1 MRLDDGLADADHRR
15 AADLVDVHGFL
26 HDAEILFQHRRCELI
41 GSVLIEH
48 ALELLHHIFD
58 NALGALEK
66 DVAGKAVSY
75 YNVRRTGEN
84 ARALDVADE
93 IDAPIFVRLLQQCE
107 SLMLKLAALGVLGTD
122 VQQADAR
129 VLAAHKFLGIEAAH
143 IRKLKQIFRRAL
155 DVRAAVDEHDAVLPA
170 RKNRRHRRAADAA
183 DALDGQRRSGEERAG
198 AARGDYCVALA
209 VLEHRER
216 DGHG

>member
-1 MRLDDGLADADHRR
+1 MTGLLMPIIAVPPTSLTSMDFFMTPRS
-15 AADLVDVHGFL
+15 F
-26 HDAEILFQHRRCELI
+26 FQHRRRELI

-48 ALELLHHIFD
+48 ALESLHHIFD

-122 VQQADAR
+122 IQQADAR
-129 VLAAHKFLGIEAAH
+129 VLA
-143 IRKLKQIFRRAL
+143 
-155 DVRAAVDEHDAVLPA
+155 DP
-170 RKNRRHRRAADAA
+170 
-183 DALDGQRRSGEERAG
+183 
-198 AARGDYCVALA
+198 
-209 VLEHRER
+209 
-216 DGHG
+216 